1 MLRYT
6 RACMTRWRG
15 FRPTTDSAERQISQ
29 DWRSAETAPT
39 ADILLR
45 RLALAKHKV
54 GARSFWCDWH
64 FQRVS
69 HAVYSWNVLDV
80 DDILFAQVS
89 EVYHSRPLRG
99 WIVIHRGEKKTLFC
113 KWLSVSS
120 VLPHSGHCGKSL
132 SRKDAVCVQYS
143 RKNNLFSSE
152 DECAKRR
159 KIVKSAC
166 DCP

>member
-45 RLALAKHKV
+45 RLALAKHKM

-64 FQRVS
+64 FQHVS

-99 WIVIHRGEKKTLFC
+99 WIVIHRGGKNSVNGFLCLLLYLIRDIAVSPSAGKTQF
-113 KWLSVSS
+113 LSSI
-120 VLPHSGHCGKSL
+120 PGKTTCFL
-132 SRKDAVCVQYS
+132 LKTNVRKDA
-143 RKNNLFSSE
+143 K
-152 DECAKRR
+152 
-159 KIVKSAC
+159 
-166 DCP
+166 

>member
-6 RACMTRWRG
+6 RACTTRWRG

-39 ADILLR
+39 AYILLR
-45 RLALAKHKV
+45 RLALAKHKL

-64 FQRVS
+64 FQRCLQLKCSWCRWHTFCTGQWGVS
-69 HAVYSWNVLDV
+69 FSPITRV
-80 DDILFAQVS
+80 DSDSQ
-89 EVYHSRPLRG
+89 G
-99 WIVIHRGEKKTLFC
+99 GKKTLFC

-120 VLPHSGHCGKSL
+120 VVPHSGHCCKSL
-132 SRKDAVCVQYS
+132 SRKDAVCVQHS